1 MSETEMSFSEK
12 HFAEKSFE
20 KWCKENP
27 SGYQVKNCASSVF
40 GWLTDTP
47 EGKEILKKL
56 CQEV

>member
-1 MSETEMSFSEK
+1 MSFSEK
-12 HFAEKSFE
+12 YFAEKTFE

-47 EGKEILKKL
+47 EGKEMLKKL